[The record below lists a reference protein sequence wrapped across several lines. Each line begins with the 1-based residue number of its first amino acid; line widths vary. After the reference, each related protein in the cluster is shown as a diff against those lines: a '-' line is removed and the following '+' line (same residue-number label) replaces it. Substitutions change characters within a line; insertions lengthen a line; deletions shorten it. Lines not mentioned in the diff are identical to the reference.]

1 MLVRRNR
8 QTNNV
13 AKAVRLASR
22 TSYGM
27 EISQDNGLILI
38 NMNLKSI
45 KTEKTEKTME
55 TMEKEH
61 REKMIEMAILL
72 STLATLVV
80 MFVMVFGV
88 VMLAM
93 R

>member
-1 MLVRRNR
+1 
-8 QTNNV
+8 
-13 AKAVRLASR
+13 
-22 TSYGM
+22 
-27 EISQDNGLILI
+27 
-38 NMNLKSI
+38 
-45 KTEKTEKTME
+45 ME

-61 REKMIEMAILL
+61 KEEMIETAILL

-80 MFVMVFGV
+80 VFIMVFGV

>member
-1 MLVRRNR
+1 
-8 QTNNV
+8 
-13 AKAVRLASR
+13 
-22 TSYGM
+22 
-27 EISQDNGLILI
+27 
-38 NMNLKSI
+38 
-45 KTEKTEKTME
+45 ME

-61 REKMIEMAILL
+61 REKMIEMAILP

-88 VMLAM
+88 VILAM

>member
-1 MLVRRNR
+1 
-8 QTNNV
+8 
-13 AKAVRLASR
+13 
-22 TSYGM
+22 
-27 EISQDNGLILI
+27 
-38 NMNLKSI
+38 
-45 KTEKTEKTME
+45 
-55 TMEKEH
+55 MEKEH
-61 REKMIEMAILL
+61 TEKRIEMAILL

>member
-1 MLVRRNR
+1 
-8 QTNNV
+8 
-13 AKAVRLASR
+13 
-22 TSYGM
+22 
-27 EISQDNGLILI
+27 
-38 NMNLKSI
+38 
-45 KTEKTEKTME
+45 ME

-61 REKMIEMAILL
+61 REKMIETAILL

>member
-1 MLVRRNR
+1 
-8 QTNNV
+8 
-13 AKAVRLASR
+13 
-22 TSYGM
+22 M
-27 EISQDNGLILI
+27 ERCFSITP
-38 NMNLKSI
+38 NLKIESMLIHPTKWGIETI
-45 KTEKTEKTME
+45 KQKTME

-61 REKMIEMAILL
+61 REKMIETAILL
-72 STLATLVV
+72 STLAMLVV

>member
-1 MLVRRNR
+1 
-8 QTNNV
+8 
-13 AKAVRLASR
+13 
-22 TSYGM
+22 
-27 EISQDNGLILI
+27 
-38 NMNLKSI
+38 
-45 KTEKTEKTME
+45 ME

-61 REKMIEMAILL
+61 REKMIETAILL

-80 MFVMVFGV
+80 ISALVFGV

>member
-1 MLVRRNR
+1 MLHN
-8 QTNNV
+8 
-13 AKAVRLASR
+13 L
-22 TSYGM
+22 
-27 EISQDNGLILI
+27 EIESMLIHPQLGGI
-38 NMNLKSI
+38 ETI
-45 KTEKTEKTME
+45 KQKTME

-88 VMLAM
+88 VILAM

>member
-1 MLVRRNR
+1 MRYGSITAKLRNR
-8 QTNNV
+8 TNNYIPQ
-13 AKAVRLASR
+13 KHGYR
-22 TSYGM
+22 
-27 EISQDNGLILI
+27 N
-38 NMNLKSI
+38 N
-45 KTEKTEKTME
+45 KTME

-61 REKMIEMAILL
+61 REKMIETAILL

-80 MFVMVFGV
+80 ISALVFGV

>member
-1 MLVRRNR
+1 
-8 QTNNV
+8 
-13 AKAVRLASR
+13 
-22 TSYGM
+22 
-27 EISQDNGLILI
+27 
-38 NMNLKSI
+38 
-45 KTEKTEKTME
+45 ME

-61 REKMIEMAILL
+61 REKMIETAILL

-80 MFVMVFGV
+80 VFIIVFGV

>member
-1 MLVRRNR
+1 
-8 QTNNV
+8 
-13 AKAVRLASR
+13 
-22 TSYGM
+22 
-27 EISQDNGLILI
+27 
-38 NMNLKSI
+38 
-45 KTEKTEKTME
+45 ME

-80 MFVMVFGV
+80 VFIIVFGV
-88 VMLAM
+88 VMLGM

>member
-1 MLVRRNR
+1 
-8 QTNNV
+8 
-13 AKAVRLASR
+13 
-22 TSYGM
+22 
-27 EISQDNGLILI
+27 
-38 NMNLKSI
+38 
-45 KTEKTEKTME
+45 ME

-61 REKMIEMAILL
+61 RERMIETAILL
-72 STLATLVV
+72 STLAMLVV

>member
-1 MLVRRNR
+1 
-8 QTNNV
+8 
-13 AKAVRLASR
+13 
-22 TSYGM
+22 
-27 EISQDNGLILI
+27 
-38 NMNLKSI
+38 
-45 KTEKTEKTME
+45 ME

-72 STLATLVV
+72 SMLATLAVV
-80 MFVMVFGV
+80 FIMVFGV

>member
-1 MLVRRNR
+1 M
-8 QTNNV
+8 
-13 AKAVRLASR
+13 
-22 TSYGM
+22 G
-27 EISQDNGLILI
+27 
-38 NMNLKSI
+38 
-45 KTEKTEKTME
+45 

-88 VMLAM
+88 VMLGM

>member
-1 MLVRRNR
+1 M
-8 QTNNV
+8 V
-13 AKAVRLASR
+13 AITHNLEIEPIPIHPRLR
-22 TSYGM
+22 GIET
-27 EISQDNGLILI
+27 
-38 NMNLKSI
+38 I
-45 KTEKTEKTME
+45 KQKTME